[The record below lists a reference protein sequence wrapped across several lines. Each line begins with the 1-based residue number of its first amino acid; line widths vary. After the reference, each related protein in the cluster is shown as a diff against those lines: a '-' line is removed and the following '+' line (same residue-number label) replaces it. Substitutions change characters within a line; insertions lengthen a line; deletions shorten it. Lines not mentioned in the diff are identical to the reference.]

1 MAKFTE
7 AKSYPK
13 AAALDFIQ
21 LQLLNKLRLS
31 NPQMKLAAS
40 SLKGAIK
47 NGLSLEER
55 QIQLQR
61 LLDFY
66 EAELLDALSLIS
78 SLKAV
83 QDQKDSK

>member
-1 MAKFTE
+1 
-7 AKSYPK
+7 
-13 AAALDFIQ
+13 
-21 LQLLNKLRLS
+21 
-31 NPQMKLAAS
+31 MKLAAS

-61 LLDFY
+61 LLDAY

>member
-1 MAKFTE
+1 MSKLPET
-7 AKSYPK
+7 KIYSN

-21 LQLLNKLRLS
+21 LQLLDKLRLS

-47 NGLSLEER
+47 NGLSSEER

-61 LLDFY
+61 LLDAY
-66 EAELLDALSLIS
+66 EAELLGALSMIS
-78 SLKAV
+78 SLKTV
-83 QDQKDSK
+83 PDQKDSK